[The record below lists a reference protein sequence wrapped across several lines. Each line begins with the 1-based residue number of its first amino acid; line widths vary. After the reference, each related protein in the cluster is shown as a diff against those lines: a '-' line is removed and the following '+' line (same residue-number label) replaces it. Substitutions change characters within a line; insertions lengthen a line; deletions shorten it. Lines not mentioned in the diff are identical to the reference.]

1 MTVTMKLTEEET
13 KRLIDAYFI
22 VLDKYVK
29 AMNETES
36 DKVHFDLW
44 NEMVDL
50 LQRFKPIIQ
59 ADSYIIERDIGAK
72 NNFFV
77 PYTITF
83 LTAKKKQILT
93 FDFS

>member
-1 MTVTMKLTEEET
+1 MTVIKKLTADET

-22 VLDKYVK
+22 VLEKYVS

-36 DKVHFDLW
+36 AKVHFDLW

-50 LQRFKPIIQ
+50 LQRFKPIIN
-59 ADSYIIERDIGAK
+59 ADSYIIERDISIK
-72 NNFFV
+72 NFFV

-83 LTAKKKQILT
+83 ISATKEKILT

>member
-59 ADSYIIERDIGAK
+59 AERYSIERDIAI
-72 NNFFV
+72 NNNNFV
-77 PYTITF
+77 PYAITF
-83 LTAKKKQILT
+83 FNAKNERIIT